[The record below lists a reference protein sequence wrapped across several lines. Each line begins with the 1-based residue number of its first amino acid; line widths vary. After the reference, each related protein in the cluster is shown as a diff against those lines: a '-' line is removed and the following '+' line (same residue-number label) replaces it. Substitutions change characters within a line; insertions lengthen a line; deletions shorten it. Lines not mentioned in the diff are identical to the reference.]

1 MMPPRVV
8 RWLAGRIRDSVSVTT
23 LSTVSANAARP
34 VRYVAGLLVA
44 AVLTGVVLPSLTGVP
59 WAALVGAVKAV
70 PVPWL
75 AGLAV
80 LWLAGLVSHTITL
93 TAALP
98 GLSHRRALALSLTG
112 SAVANVLPLG
122 GAAGVALNYKMAR
135 SWRFSTHDISAY
147 TVITNIWD
155 VLAKFLVPMLVLPV
169 LLLGNTTLADHLVRL
184 FVGTAVALAAAAA
197 LGAATLAS
205 ARAADR
211 LGRLA
216 DRVVSRWRPQWQ
228 VRDLLVGLQATT
240 HDLVRRR
247 WRQLSFGMALYAA
260 LLFALLLG
268 CLTATGAGVG
278 LVGVLTGFAVERLLT
293 LAGLTPG
300 GAGVVEV
307 GLTATLLAF
316 PGSPLGV
323 VSGVLLYRLLTFGL
337 EIPVGGLTLGGWLW
351 TRRMQRRA
359 A

>member
-1 MMPPRVV
+1 M
-8 RWLAGRIRDSVSVTT
+8 TT
-23 LSTVSANAARP
+23 LSTVSAGAARP
-34 VRYVAGLLVA
+34 ARYVAGLLVA

-59 WAALVGAVKAV
+59 WTALVGAVSAV
-70 PVPWL
+70 P
-75 AGLAV
+75 V
-80 LWLAGLVSHTITL
+80 LWLAGLVVLWLVGLASHTITL

-135 SWRFSTHDISAY
+135 AWSFTTHDISAY
-147 TVITNIWD
+147 TVITNVWD
-155 VLAKFLVPMLVLPV
+155 VLAKFCVPVLVLPL
-169 LLLGNTTLADHLVRL
+169 LLLGHTTLAGHLLRL
-184 FVGTAVALAAAAA
+184 FVVAAVALAAAAV

-205 ARAADR
+205 AAAADHV
-211 LGRLA
+211 GRLA
-216 DRVVSRWRPQWQ
+216 DRLLHRWRPQWQ
-228 VRDLLVGLQATT
+228 VREALVALQATT
-240 HDLVRRR
+240 HDLVRRQ
-247 WRQLSFGMALYAA
+247 WRRLSLGMALYAA
-260 LLFALLLG
+260 LLFALMLG

-278 LVGVLTGFAVERLLT
+278 VVGVLTGFAVERLLT

-316 PGSPLGV
+316 PGSAVGV

-351 TRRMQRRA
+351 SRRTHRA
-359 A
+359 AV

>member
-1 MMPPRVV
+1 
-8 RWLAGRIRDSVSVTT
+8 VTT
-23 LSTVSANAARP
+23 LSTVSASAARP
-34 VRYVAGLLVA
+34 VRYLVGLLVA

-59 WAALVGAVKAV
+59 WAALVGTVTAV
-70 PVPWL
+70 PLLWL
-75 AGLAV
+75 AGLAL
-80 LWLAGLVSHTITL
+80 LWLAGLASHTITL

-135 SWRFSTHDISAY
+135 AWHFSTHDISAY
-147 TVITNIWD
+147 QVITNVWD

-169 LLLGNTTLADHLVRL
+169 LLLGHTTLAGHLLRF
-184 FVGTAVALAAAAA
+184 FVLAAVALAMLAVV
-197 LGAATLAS
+197 GAATLAS
-205 ARAADR
+205 ARAADGI
-211 LGRLA
+211 GRLA
-216 DRVVSRWRPQWQ
+216 DRVVARWRPQWQ
-228 VRDLLVGLQATT
+228 VRDALVLLQATT
-240 HDLVRRR
+240 HDLVRRQ
-247 WRQLSFGMALYAA
+247 WRRLSLGMMLYAA

-307 GLTATLLAF
+307 GLTAALLAF
-316 PGSPLGV
+316 PGSAVGV

-351 TRRMQRRA
+351 SRRTRPSQRQA